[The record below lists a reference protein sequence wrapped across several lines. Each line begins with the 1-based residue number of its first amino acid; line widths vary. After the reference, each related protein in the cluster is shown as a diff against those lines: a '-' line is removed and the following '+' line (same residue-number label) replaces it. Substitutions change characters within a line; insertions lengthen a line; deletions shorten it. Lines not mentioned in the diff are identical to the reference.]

1 MVRVCVVGC
10 GTLGLKVA
18 GALSYFGHSV
28 RVWDRD
34 RAALDSAH
42 ERLRLDRCELRRD
55 GLLLQRAGAGR
66 VTLLARLDEALADA
80 RIVFECVS
88 EDAAVKEETFAR
100 LSAAAAETAI
110 LASCTLR
117 VPISALAARVQRPE
131 RVLGVRFLYPV
142 YYVPEVE
149 VTPGPATSRHTM
161 DTVTQFLTHMGLT
174 PFLRCGPEPVVLD
187 DEQREQRRRWRR
199 QRLAAAAAGAA
210 STETRYAPQLAFV
223 GNLVSAADVAPAGGG
238 AHDCAV
244 CMDAPRDCVMAP
256 CHHLCTCCRC
266 ARLLRGRRD
275 ACPICR
281 QPIQDFI
288 RVYMS

>member
-18 GALSYFGHSV
+18 GALCYFGHTV
-28 RVWDRD
+28 RVWDKD
-34 RAALDSAH
+34 NSLLDSAH
-42 ERLRLDRCELRRD
+42 ERLRLDRSDLRRD
-55 GLLLQRAGAGR
+55 GLLLQPSFAGR
-66 VTLLARLDEALADA
+66 VTFLARLEEAAADA
-80 RIVFECVS
+80 KFVFECVV
-88 EDAAVKEETFAR
+88 EDAGVKEQVFGR
-100 LSAAAAETAI
+100 LSNICSEEAI
-110 LASCTLR
+110 LASCTLH
-117 VPISALAARVQRPE
+117 VPIATLAEKVQHPE

-149 VTPGPATSRHTM
+149 ITLGPATNRETLDS
-161 DTVTQFLTHMGLT
+161 VTEFLTHMGLT
-174 PFLRCGPEPVVLD
+174 PFFRCGSEPVILNE
-187 DEQREQRRRWRR
+187 EQREQRRRWRR
-199 QRLAAAAAGAA
+199 QRLAAAVGGAG
-210 STETRYAPQLAFV
+210 STEKRYTPELAFV
-223 GNLVSAADVAPAGGG
+223 GNLVPAADLPIGRGNS
-238 AHDCAV
+238 HDCAV

-266 ARLLRGRRD
+266 ARLLRGRKD